1 MKASYEH
8 ARRIQELTEEGEG
21 RLFDRAADARER
33 VDLWANA
40 SFAAV
45 RSALL
50 VALLRWR
57 AQQDDLQYEL
67 ANWNGAATVGLR
79 ARNDSQY
86 LDGNRA
92 ERNLQLAAAAADAIV
107 IA

>member
-1 MKASYEH
+1 MVTKRYK
-8 ARRIQELTEEGEG
+8 LMYFTEEGEG
-21 RLFDRAADARER
+21 RLFDRERDAAER
-33 VDLWANA
+33 RDLWDNA
-40 SFAAV
+40 TLAPV